1 MYTLDNFYQSKPWRK
16 LLEQIK
22 IERLTPDGK
31 IICEYC
37 KKPITRAYDIIG
49 HHKTE
54 LTDDNV
60 NDYNISL
67 NPDNVALV
75 HARCHNFIHDKL
87 GYSRRQVYLVYGS
100 PLSGKS
106 SWVRDNMSEGDLV
119 IDLDNL
125 WQAVSGCDRYTKPN
139 RLKAIVFKLRDTLL
153 DSVKYRLG
161 KWNNA
166 YIIGGYPLQSE
177 RERLCQELGARL
189 IFIDT
194 SKEECL
200 ERLAQSNARDKE
212 EWIKYI
218 DDWWSKYTRDVSARL
233 EGTPPVTP

>member
-1 MYTLDNFYQSKPWRK
+1 MYTLDNFYQCKPWRK

-22 IERLTPDGK
+22 IDRLTPDGQ
-31 IICEYC
+31 IICG
-37 KKPITRAYDIIG
+37 KPIVKAYDIIG
-49 HHKTE
+49 HHKQE
-54 LTDDNV
+54 LTEDNV
-60 NDYNISL
+60 NDYSISL

-87 GYSRRQVYLVYGS
+87 GYSRRQVYLIYGS

-106 SWVRDNMSEGDLV
+106 SWVKDNMSEGDLI
-119 IDLDNL
+119 IDMDNL
-125 WQAVSGCDRYTKPN
+125 WQAVSGCDRYIKPN

-177 RERLCQELGARL
+177 RERLCQELGARE

-194 SKEECL
+194 SHAECI
-200 ERLAQSNARDKE
+200 ERLRQSEARDQDA
-212 EWIKYI
+212 WIKYI
-218 DDWWSKYTRDVSARL
+218 DDWWIKFNRDVDARL
-233 EGTPPVTP
+233 

>member
-1 MYTLDNFYQSKPWRK
+1 MYSLDNFYQSRAWRK
-16 LLEQIK
+16 LLQGIK
-22 IERLTPDGK
+22 IARLTPDGE

-37 KKPITRAYDIIG
+37 GKPIVKAYDIIG
-49 HHKTE
+49 HHKQE
-54 LTDDNV
+54 LTEDNV

-100 PLSGKS
+100 PLAGKS
-106 SWVRDNMSEGDLV
+106 SWVKENMSEGDLI
-119 IDLDNL
+119 IDMDNL
-125 WQAVSGCDRYTKPN
+125 WQAVSGCDKYIKPN

-177 RERLCQELGARL
+177 RERLCQELGARE

-194 SKEECL
+194 SRAECI
-200 ERLAQSNARDKE
+200 ERLHQSEARNQD

-218 DDWWSKYTRDVSARL
+218 DDWWTKFNRDVDARL
-233 EGTPPVTP
+233 LETPPVSL

>member
-1 MYTLDNFYQSKPWRK
+1 MYRLDNFYQSKPWRK

-22 IERLTPDGK
+22 IDRLTPDGE

-37 KKPITRAYDIIG
+37 NKPITRAYDIIG

-54 LTDDNV
+54 LTEENV

-75 HARCHNFIHDKL
+75 HARCHNYIHDKL

-100 PLSGKS
+100 PMAGKS
-106 SWVRDNMSEGDLV
+106 SYVRNAMSKGDLV
-119 IDLDNL
+119 IDMDNL
-125 WQAVSGCDRYTKPN
+125 WQAVSNCDRYDKPN
-139 RLKAIVFKLRDTLL
+139 RLKAVVFKLRDTLL

-177 RERLCQELGARL
+177 RDRLTTELGARQ

-200 ERLAQSNARDKE
+200 ARLAADSSRDSG
-212 EWIKYI
+212 EWTRYI
-218 DDWWSKYTRDVSARL
+218 NDWWNNYSRDLSATTYSDDAPL
-233 EGTPPVTP
+233 

>member
-1 MYTLDNFYQSKPWRK
+1 MFTLDNFYQSKPWRN
-16 LLEQIK
+16 LLAQLK
-22 IERLTPDGK
+22 IDRLTPGDEL
-31 IICEYC
+31 ICEYC
-37 KKPITRAYDIIG
+37 SKPIIKSYDIIG

-54 LTDDNV
+54 LTDENV
-60 NDYNISL
+60 NDYDISL

-75 HARCHNFIHDKL
+75 HARCHNYIHNKL
-87 GYSRRQVYLVYGS
+87 GYSRRQVYLIYGS
-100 PLSGKS
+100 PMAGKS
-106 SWVRDNMSEGDLV
+106 SYVREAMSQGDLV
-119 IDLDNL
+119 IDMDNL
-125 WQAVSGCDRYTKPN
+125 WQAVSGCDRYIKPN

-177 RERLCQELGARL
+177 RDRLTTELGARQ

-200 ERLAQSNARDKE
+200 ARLAADASRDSAEWERYINEWWENYSRDLNATTF
-212 EWIKYI
+212 
-218 DDWWSKYTRDVSARL
+218 S
-233 EGTPPVTP
+233 

>member
-1 MYTLDNFYQSKPWRK
+1 MYTLDNFYQCKPWRK

-22 IERLTPDGK
+22 IDRLTPEGE

-37 KKPITRAYDIIG
+37 SKPITRAYDIIG

-60 NDYNISL
+60 NDFNISL

-75 HARCHNFIHDKL
+75 HARCHNFIHNKL

-100 PLSGKS
+100 PMAGKS
-106 SWVRDNMSEGDLV
+106 SWVKAAMSEGDLV

-125 WQAVSGCDRYTKPN
+125 WAAVSGCDRYVKPYK
-139 RLKAIVFKLRDTLL
+139 LKPIVFKLRDTLL
-153 DSVKYRLG
+153 DAVRYRLG
-161 KWNNA
+161 RWNNA

-177 RERLCQELGARL
+177 RERLCMELGARE

-194 SKEECL
+194 SRAECL
-200 ERLAQSNARDKE
+200 ERLAADKSRDKD
-212 EWIKYI
+212 EWTKYI
-218 DDWWSKYTRDVSARL
+218 EDWWQKFSRDVDARL
-233 EGTPPVTP
+233 AE